1 MSAVATRILLVS
13 PNRIIRYLLFALC
26 GIVASSTASIAP
38 DTAMFGTVSL
48 ANISGATIASVSTRP
63 LKFPLLP
70 PDSPLV
76 QRQML
81 LPANDNEM
89 FRVHLVARN
98 VSDVNQI
105 SLIPLSLFHF
115 IQYSIES
122 HGAKIVR
129 WGRLLMVEADF
140 GCMLLKHL
148 LPSIVFELTHKYTF
162 TPTEGERVAMSPDA
176 YLRPTSSPSR
186 CLLQIHP
193 LISRSSRRLTI
204 PELVLVVDKL

>member
-1 MSAVATRILLVS
+1 MT
-13 PNRIIRYLLFALC
+13 IRSLLFTLC
-26 GIVASSTASIAP
+26 CLVASSTASIAP
-38 DTAMFGTVSL
+38 DMTMFGTVSL
-48 ANISGATIASVSTRP
+48 ANTSGSTITSVSTRR

-70 PDSPLV
+70 PDSPLF
-76 QRQML
+76 QRQIL
-81 LPANDNEM
+81 LSANDNEM

-105 SLIPLSLFHF
+105 SLIPLPLFHF

-129 WGRLLMVEADF
+129 WGRLLMVEATF

-148 LPSIVFELTHKYTF
+148 LPSIVFELTHKS
-162 TPTEGERVAMSPDA
+162 TEGERVAMSPDE

-193 LISRSSRRLTI
+193 LISRSSRRLAI